1 MEFVVNMQL
10 INEWKDMRELPFD
23 SKQGQKIYIKIYMDF
38 MLNIYTIST
47 VWTQYSL
54 SSSTQQ

>member
-10 INEWKDMRELPFD
+10 INEWKDIRELPFD

-38 MLNIYTIST
+38 MLKLQSFQGKTDT
-47 VWTQYSL
+47 RFLQ
-54 SSSTQQ
+54 

>member
-47 VWTQYSL
+47 VRTQYSL